1 LKAPRTASP
10 WPAAISFLA
19 VQKYNTEIRT
29 FPGRLWHSVMYSNL
43 PIRETF
49 EATPGSEKAPEV
61 KF

>member
-1 LKAPRTASP
+1 MARRDF
-10 WPAAISFLA
+10 ILA

-29 FPGRLWHSVMYSNL
+29 FPGRLWHTVMYSDL
-43 PIRETF
+43 PVRETF